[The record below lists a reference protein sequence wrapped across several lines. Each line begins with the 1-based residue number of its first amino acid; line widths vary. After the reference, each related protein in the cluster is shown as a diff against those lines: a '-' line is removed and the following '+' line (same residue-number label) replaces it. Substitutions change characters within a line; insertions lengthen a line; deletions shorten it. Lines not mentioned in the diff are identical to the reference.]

1 MILAVKVK
9 PNARNDAVVAW
20 EDDGTVVVAVAAP
33 PTEGRANEALLKF
46 LGKRLG
52 VAPSRLSVKR
62 GASSR
67 VKHVELPEGTSL
79 EGLKDRA

>member
-9 PNARNDAVVAW
+9 PNARNDAVVGW
-20 EDDGTVVVAVAAP
+20 DDDGTVVVAVAAP

-46 LGKRLG
+46 LGRRLG
-52 VAPSRLSVKR
+52 LAPSRLSLKR

-67 VKHVELPEGTSL
+67 VKHVELPDGTSI
-79 EGLKDRA
+79 EGLKG